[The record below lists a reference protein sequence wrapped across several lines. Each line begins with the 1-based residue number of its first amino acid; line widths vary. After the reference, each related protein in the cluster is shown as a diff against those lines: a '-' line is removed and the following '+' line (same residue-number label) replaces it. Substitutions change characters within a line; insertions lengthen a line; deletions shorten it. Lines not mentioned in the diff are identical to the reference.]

1 MWSPA
6 PPLELK
12 GVSADALNANAGFV
26 TFGNLYFSYYPL
38 FLHET
43 ILPHRL
49 LICAVVYPRHVEGK
63 KLDRTVW
70 NLLTF
75 HAYVSYHVKVRPFN
89 LVSFVYIELLGHGE
103 FGNI

>member
-1 MWSPA
+1 M
-6 PPLELK
+6 L
-12 GVSADALNANAGFV
+12 ALLLSV
-26 TFGNLYFSYYPL
+26 IYTFPSIYTL
-38 FLHET
+38 FLHKT

-49 LICAVVYPRHVEGK
+49 LTCAVVYPRHVEGK

-89 LVSFVYIELLGHGE
+89 LVSFGYIELLSYYQQLPLNIWEFTSHGE
-103 FGNI
+103 SQHFI